1 MRRTALNCIHE
12 LAIKDER
19 VVFIGSDITKRD
31 VAAFAEEFPNRFFI
45 EGIYEQHLI
54 GMAAGLALSGK
65 IPFINTIATFLTRRC
80 FEQILVDLCL
90 HNLPVRLIGS
100 GGGVVYAP
108 LGSTHIAIEDIA
120 ILRAIPNMTIISP
133 SDAEEMKRLM
143 PHTLNWPNPIYIRL
157 AKGGDPILTSK
168 ENNTFEI
175 GKAVTVIDG
184 SKIVFISTGT
194 TTHIAKQA
202 ADILA
207 NDGIDVGVV
216 HVHTIKPLDK
226 EMILKTIL
234 HAEIV
239 LAIEEHRIVG
249 GLGSAVSELIA
260 EEHRGEIIKFK
271 RIGFPDTFTEE
282 LGSQSEIMDKYGI
295 TVWNIL
301 KITKQLLS

>member
-12 LAIKDER
+12 LATKDER

-31 VAAFAEEFPNRFFI
+31 VTAFAEEFPNRFFM

-80 FEQILVDLCL
+80 FEQILVDLCM

-108 LGSTHIAIEDIA
+108 LGGTHIALEDIA
-120 ILRAIPNMTIISP
+120 ILRAIPNITIISP

-143 PHTLNWPNPIYIRL
+143 PHTLNWPYPIYIRL
-157 AKGGDPILTSK
+157 AKGGDPILASK
-168 ENNTFEI
+168 NNTFEI
-175 GKAVTVIDG
+175 GKAITVIEGD
-184 SKIVFISTGT
+184 KIVFISTGT
-194 TTHIAKQA
+194 TTYIAKQA

-216 HVHTIKPLDK
+216 HVHTIKPLDTEK
-226 EMILKTIL
+226 ILKTI
-234 HAEIV
+234 AEAQIV
-239 LAIEEHRIVG
+239 LTIEEHRITG
-249 GLGSAVSELIA
+249 GLGSALSELIA
-260 EEHRGEIIKFK
+260 EEHKGKAIKFK
-271 RIGFPDTFTEE
+271 RIGFPDIFTEE
-282 LGSQSEIMDKYGI
+282 LGSQNEIMGKYGI
-295 TVWNIL
+295 TVENIL
-301 KITKQLLS
+301 KTTKELLH

>member
-12 LAIKDER
+12 LATKDER

-31 VAAFAEEFPNRFFI
+31 VTAFAEEFPNRFFM

-80 FEQILVDLCL
+80 FEQILVDLCM

-108 LGSTHIAIEDIA
+108 LGGTHIAIEDIA
-120 ILRAIPNMTIISP
+120 ILRVIPNITIISP

-157 AKGGDPILTSK
+157 AKGGDPILASK
-168 ENNTFEI
+168 NNAFEI
-175 GKAVTVIDG
+175 GKAITVIEGD
-184 SKIVFISTGT
+184 KIVFISTGT
-194 TTHIAKQA
+194 TTYIAKQA

-207 NDGIDVGVV
+207 KDGIDVGVV

-226 EMILKTIL
+226 EMILNTI
-234 HAEIV
+234 AEAQIV
-239 LAIEEHRIVG
+239 LTIEEHRITG
-249 GLGSAVSELIA
+249 GLGSALSELIA
-260 EEHRGEIIKFK
+260 EEHEGKAIKFK
-271 RIGFPDTFTEE
+271 RIGFPDVFTEE
-282 LGSQSEIMDKYGI
+282 LGSQNEIMDKYGI
-295 TVWNIL
+295 TVENIL
-301 KITKQLLS
+301 KTTKELLH

>member
-12 LAIKDER
+12 LATKDER

-31 VAAFAEEFPNRFFI
+31 VTAFAEEFPNRFFM

-80 FEQILVDLCL
+80 FEQILVDLCM

-108 LGSTHIAIEDIA
+108 LGGTHIAIEDIA
-120 ILRAIPNMTIISP
+120 ILRVIPNITIISP

-157 AKGGDPILTSK
+157 AKGGDPILASK
-168 ENNTFEI
+168 NNAFEI
-175 GKAVTVIDG
+175 GKAITVIEGD
-184 SKIVFISTGT
+184 KIVFISTGT
-194 TTHIAKQA
+194 TTYIAKQA

-216 HVHTIKPLDK
+216 HVHTIKPLDTEK
-226 EMILKTIL
+226 ILKTI
-234 HAEIV
+234 AEAQIV
-239 LAIEEHRIVG
+239 LTIEEHRITG
-249 GLGSAVSELIA
+249 GLGSALSELIA
-260 EEHRGEIIKFK
+260 EEHEGKAIKFK
-271 RIGFPDTFTEE
+271 RIGFPDVFTEE
-282 LGSQSEIMDKYGI
+282 LGSQNEIMDKYGI
-295 TVWNIL
+295 TVENIL
-301 KITKQLLS
+301 KTTKELLH

>member
-12 LAIKDER
+12 LATKDER

-31 VAAFAEEFPNRFFI
+31 VTAFAEEFPNRFFM

-80 FEQILVDLCL
+80 FEQILVDLCM

-108 LGSTHIAIEDIA
+108 LGGTHIALEDIA
-120 ILRAIPNMTIISP
+120 ILRAIPNITIISP

-143 PHTLNWPNPIYIRL
+143 PHTLNWPYPIYIRL
-157 AKGGDPILTSK
+157 AKGGDPILASK
-168 ENNTFEI
+168 NNTFEI
-175 GKAVTVIDG
+175 GKAITVTEGD
-184 SKIVFISTGT
+184 KIVFISTGT
-194 TTHIAKQA
+194 ITYIAKQA

-216 HVHTIKPLDK
+216 HVHTIKPLDTEK
-226 EMILKTIL
+226 ILKTI
-234 HAEIV
+234 AEAQIV
-239 LAIEEHRIVG
+239 LTIEEHRITG
-249 GLGSAVSELIA
+249 GLGSALSELIA
-260 EEHRGEIIKFK
+260 EEHEGKAIKFK
-271 RIGFPDTFTEE
+271 RIGFPDVFTEE
-282 LGSQSEIMDKYGI
+282 LGSQNEIMDKYGI
-295 TVWNIL
+295 TVENIL
-301 KITKQLLS
+301 KTTKELLH

>member
-12 LAIKDER
+12 LATKDER

-31 VAAFAEEFPNRFFI
+31 VTAFAEEFPNRFFM

-80 FEQILVDLCL
+80 FEQILVDLCM

-108 LGSTHIAIEDIA
+108 LGGTHIAIEDIA
-120 ILRAIPNMTIISP
+120 ILRVIPNITIISP

-157 AKGGDPILTSK
+157 AKGGDPILASK
-168 ENNTFEI
+168 NNAFEI
-175 GKAVTVIDG
+175 GKAITVIEGD
-184 SKIVFISTGT
+184 KIVFISTGT
-194 TTHIAKQA
+194 TTYIAKQA

-207 NDGIDVGVV
+207 KDGIDVGVV

-226 EMILKTIL
+226 EMILNTI
-234 HAEIV
+234 AEAQIV
-239 LAIEEHRIVG
+239 LTIEEHRITG
-249 GLGSAVSELIA
+249 GLGSALSELIA
-260 EEHRGEIIKFK
+260 EEHEGKAIKFK
-271 RIGFPDTFTEE
+271 RIGFPDIFTEE
-282 LGSQSEIMDKYGI
+282 LGSQNEIMGKYGI
-295 TVWNIL
+295 TVENIL
-301 KITKQLLS
+301 KTTKELLH

>member
-1 MRRTALNCIHE
+1 MRRTALSCVYE

-31 VAAFAEEFPNRFFI
+31 IAAFAEEFPNRFFM

-80 FEQILVDLCL
+80 FEQILVDLCM

-120 ILRAIPNMTIISP
+120 ILRAIPNMTIILP

-157 AKGGDPILTSK
+157 AKGGDPILISK
-168 ENNTFEI
+168 KNTFGI
-175 GKAVTVIDG
+175 GKAITVKEG
-184 SKIVFISTGT
+184 SKVVFISTGT
-194 TTHIAKQA
+194 TTYIAKQA
-202 ADILA
+202 ADVLA
-207 NDGIDVGVV
+207 NDGIDVGVI

-226 EMILKTIL
+226 EMLLKAISK
-234 HAEIV
+234 AQIV
-239 LAIEEHRIVG
+239 LTIEEHRVTG
-249 GLGSAVSELIA
+249 GLGSALSELIA
-260 EEHRGEIIKFK
+260 EEHHGKIVKFK

-282 LGSQSEIMDKYGI
+282 LGSQGEIMDKYGI
-295 TVWNIL
+295 TEANIL
-301 KITKQLLS
+301 KITKELLR

>member
-12 LAIKDER
+12 LATKDER

-31 VAAFAEEFPNRFFI
+31 VTAFAEEFPNRFFM
-45 EGIYEQHLI
+45 ECIYEQHLI

-80 FEQILVDLCL
+80 FEQILVDLCM

-108 LGSTHIAIEDIA
+108 LGGTHIAIEDIA
-120 ILRAIPNMTIISP
+120 ILRVIPNITIISP

-157 AKGGDPILTSK
+157 AKGGDPILASK
-168 ENNTFEI
+168 NNAFEI
-175 GKAVTVIDG
+175 GKAITVIEGD
-184 SKIVFISTGT
+184 KIVFISTGT
-194 TTHIAKQA
+194 TTYIAKQA

-207 NDGIDVGVV
+207 KDGIDVGVV

-226 EMILKTIL
+226 EMILNTI
-234 HAEIV
+234 AEAQIV
-239 LAIEEHRIVG
+239 LTIEEHRITG
-249 GLGSAVSELIA
+249 GLGSALSELIA
-260 EEHRGEIIKFK
+260 EEHEGKAIKFK
-271 RIGFPDTFTEE
+271 RIGFPDVFTEE
-282 LGSQSEIMDKYGI
+282 LGSQNEIMGKYGI
-295 TVWNIL
+295 TVENIL
-301 KITKQLLS
+301 KTTKELLH

>member
-12 LAIKDER
+12 LATKDER

-31 VAAFAEEFPNRFFI
+31 VTAFAEEFPNRFFM

-80 FEQILVDLCL
+80 FEQILVDLCM

-108 LGSTHIAIEDIA
+108 LGGTHIAIEDIA
-120 ILRAIPNMTIISP
+120 ILRAIPNITIISP

-143 PHTLNWPNPIYIRL
+143 PHTLNWPYPIYIRL

-168 ENNTFEI
+168 NNTFEI
-175 GKAVTVIDG
+175 GKAITVIEGD
-184 SKIVFISTGT
+184 KIVFISTGT
-194 TTHIAKQA
+194 TTYIAKQA
-202 ADILA
+202 AEMLA

-226 EMILKTIL
+226 EMILKTI
-234 HAEIV
+234 AEAQVV
-239 LAIEEHRIVG
+239 LTIEEHRITG
-249 GLGSAVSELIA
+249 GLGSALSELIA
-260 EEHRGEIIKFK
+260 EEHEGKAIKFK
-271 RIGFPDTFTEE
+271 RIGFPDIFTEE
-282 LGSQSEIMDKYGI
+282 LGSQNEIMGKYGI
-295 TVWNIL
+295 TVENIL
-301 KITKQLLS
+301 KTTKELLH

>member
-12 LAIKDER
+12 LATKDER

-31 VAAFAEEFPNRFFI
+31 VTAFAEEFPNRFFM

-80 FEQILVDLCL
+80 FEQILVDLCM

-108 LGSTHIAIEDIA
+108 LGGTHIALEDIA
-120 ILRAIPNMTIISP
+120 ILRAIPNITIISP

-143 PHTLNWPNPIYIRL
+143 PHTLNWPYPIYIRL
-157 AKGGDPILTSK
+157 AKGGDPILASK
-168 ENNTFEI
+168 NNTFEI
-175 GKAVTVIDG
+175 GKAITVTEGD
-184 SKIVFISTGT
+184 KIVFISTGT
-194 TTHIAKQA
+194 TTYIAKQA

-216 HVHTIKPLDK
+216 HVHTIKPLDTEK
-226 EMILKTIL
+226 ILKTI
-234 HAEIV
+234 AEAQIV
-239 LAIEEHRIVG
+239 LTIEEHRITG
-249 GLGSAVSELIA
+249 GLGSALSELIA
-260 EEHRGEIIKFK
+260 EEHKGKAIKFK
-271 RIGFPDTFTEE
+271 RIGFPDIFTEE
-282 LGSQSEIMDKYGI
+282 LGSQNEIMGKYGI
-295 TVWNIL
+295 TVENIL
-301 KITKQLLS
+301 KTTKELLH

>member
-12 LAIKDER
+12 LATKDER

-31 VAAFAEEFPNRFFI
+31 VTAFAEEFPNRFFM

-80 FEQILVDLCL
+80 FEQILVDLCM

-108 LGSTHIAIEDIA
+108 LGGTHIAIEDIA
-120 ILRAIPNMTIISP
+120 ILRVIPNITIISP

-157 AKGGDPILTSK
+157 AKGGDPILASK
-168 ENNTFEI
+168 NNAFEI
-175 GKAVTVIDG
+175 GKAITVIEGD
-184 SKIVFISTGT
+184 KIVFISTGT
-194 TTHIAKQA
+194 TTYIAKQA

-216 HVHTIKPLDK
+216 HVHTIKPLDTEK
-226 EMILKTIL
+226 ILKTI
-234 HAEIV
+234 AEAQIV
-239 LAIEEHRIVG
+239 LTIEEHRITG
-249 GLGSAVSELIA
+249 GLGSALSELIA
-260 EEHRGEIIKFK
+260 EEHKGKAIKFK
-271 RIGFPDTFTEE
+271 RIGFPDIFTEE
-282 LGSQSEIMDKYGI
+282 LGSQNEIMGKYGI
-295 TVWNIL
+295 TVENIL
-301 KITKQLLS
+301 KTTKELLH

>member
-1 MRRTALNCIHE
+1 MRRTALSCIYE
-12 LAIKDER
+12 LATKDER

-31 VAAFAEEFPNRFFI
+31 VEVFAEEFPNRFFM
-45 EGIYEQHLI
+45 EGIYEQHII

-80 FEQILVDLCL
+80 FEQILVDLCM

-120 ILRAIPNMTIISP
+120 ILRAIPNITIIAP

-143 PHTLNWPNPIYIRL
+143 PHTLNWPNPIYIRM

-168 ENNTFEI
+168 KTTFEI
-175 GKAVTVIDG
+175 GKAITVIDRAG
-184 SKIVFISTGT
+184 IVFISTGT
-194 TTHIAKQA
+194 TTYIAKQA

-207 NDGIDVGVV
+207 NDGIDVGVL

-226 EMILKTIL
+226 EMILKTI
-234 HAEIV
+234 AEAQIV
-239 LAIEEHRIVG
+239 LTIEEHRITG

-260 EEHRGEIIKFK
+260 EEHHGKVIKFK

-282 LGSQSEIMDKYGI
+282 LGSQNEIMGKYGI
-295 TVWNIL
+295 TVENIL
-301 KITKQLLS
+301 KITKELLH

>member
-12 LAIKDER
+12 LATKDER

-31 VAAFAEEFPNRFFI
+31 VTAFAEEFPNRFFM

-80 FEQILVDLCL
+80 FEQILVDLCM

-108 LGSTHIAIEDIA
+108 LGGTHIALVDIA

-143 PHTLNWPNPIYIRL
+143 PHTLNWPYPIYIRL
-157 AKGGDPILTSK
+157 AKGGDPILASK
-168 ENNTFEI
+168 NNTFEI
-175 GKAVTVIDG
+175 GKAITVTEGD
-184 SKIVFISTGT
+184 KIVFISTGT
-194 TTHIAKQA
+194 TTYIAKQA

-216 HVHTIKPLDK
+216 HVHTIKPLDTEK
-226 EMILKTIL
+226 ILKTI
-234 HAEIV
+234 AEAQIV
-239 LAIEEHRIVG
+239 LTIEEHRITG
-249 GLGSAVSELIA
+249 GLGSALSELIA
-260 EEHRGEIIKFK
+260 EEHKGKAIKFK
-271 RIGFPDTFTEE
+271 RIGFPDIFTEE
-282 LGSQSEIMDKYGI
+282 LGSQNEIMGKYGI
-295 TVWNIL
+295 TVENIL
-301 KITKQLLS
+301 KTTKELLH

>member
-12 LAIKDER
+12 LATKDER

-31 VAAFAEEFPNRFFI
+31 VTAFAEEFPNRFFM

-80 FEQILVDLCL
+80 FEQILVDLCM

-108 LGSTHIAIEDIA
+108 LGGTHIAIEDIA
-120 ILRAIPNMTIISP
+120 ILRVIPNITIISP

-157 AKGGDPILTSK
+157 AKGGDPILASK
-168 ENNTFEI
+168 NNAFEI
-175 GKAVTVIDG
+175 GKAITVIEGD
-184 SKIVFISTGT
+184 KIVFISTGT
-194 TTHIAKQA
+194 TTYIAKQA

-207 NDGIDVGVV
+207 KDGIDVGVV

-226 EMILKTIL
+226 EMILNTI
-234 HAEIV
+234 AEAQIV
-239 LAIEEHRIVG
+239 LTIEEHRITG
-249 GLGSAVSELIA
+249 GLGSALSELIA
-260 EEHRGEIIKFK
+260 EEHKGKAIKFK
-271 RIGFPDTFTEE
+271 RIGFPDIFTEE
-282 LGSQSEIMDKYGI
+282 LGSQNEIMGKYGI
-295 TVWNIL
+295 TVENIL
-301 KITKQLLS
+301 KTTKELLH

>member
-12 LAIKDER
+12 LATKDER

-31 VAAFAEEFPNRFFI
+31 VTAFAEEFPNRFFM

-80 FEQILVDLCL
+80 FEQILVDLCM

-108 LGSTHIAIEDIA
+108 LGGTHIALEDIA
-120 ILRAIPNMTIISP
+120 ILRAIPNITIISP

-143 PHTLNWPNPIYIRL
+143 PHTLNWPYPIYIRL
-157 AKGGDPILTSK
+157 AKGGDPILASK
-168 ENNTFEI
+168 NNTFEI
-175 GKAVTVIDG
+175 GKAITVTEGD
-184 SKIVFISTGT
+184 KIVFISTGT
-194 TTHIAKQA
+194 TTYIAKQA

-216 HVHTIKPLDK
+216 HVHTIKPLDTEK
-226 EMILKTIL
+226 ILKTI
-234 HAEIV
+234 AEAQIV
-239 LAIEEHRIVG
+239 LTIEEHRITG
-249 GLGSAVSELIA
+249 GLGSALSELIA
-260 EEHRGEIIKFK
+260 EEHEGKAIKFK
-271 RIGFPDTFTEE
+271 RIGFPDIFTEE
-282 LGSQSEIMDKYGI
+282 LGSQNEIMGKYGI
-295 TVWNIL
+295 TVENIL
-301 KITKQLLS
+301 KTTKELLH

>member
-12 LAIKDER
+12 LATKDER

-31 VAAFAEEFPNRFFI
+31 VTAFAEEFPNRFFM

-80 FEQILVDLCL
+80 FEQILVDLCM

-108 LGSTHIAIEDIA
+108 LGGTHIALEDIA
-120 ILRAIPNMTIISP
+120 ILRAIPNITIISP

-143 PHTLNWPNPIYIRL
+143 PHTLNWPYPIYIRL
-157 AKGGDPILTSK
+157 AKGGDPILASK
-168 ENNTFEI
+168 NNAFEI
-175 GKAVTVIDG
+175 GKAITVIEGD
-184 SKIVFISTGT
+184 KIVFISTGT
-194 TTHIAKQA
+194 TTYIAKQA

-216 HVHTIKPLDK
+216 HVHTIKPLDTEK
-226 EMILKTIL
+226 ILKTI
-234 HAEIV
+234 AEAQIV
-239 LAIEEHRIVG
+239 LTIEEHRITG
-249 GLGSAVSELIA
+249 GLGSALSELIA
-260 EEHRGEIIKFK
+260 EEHKGKAIKFK
-271 RIGFPDTFTEE
+271 RIGFPDIFTEE
-282 LGSQSEIMDKYGI
+282 LGSQNEIMGKYGI
-295 TVWNIL
+295 TVENIL
-301 KITKQLLS
+301 KTTKELLH

>member
-12 LAIKDER
+12 LATKDER

-31 VAAFAEEFPNRFFI
+31 VTAFAEEFPNRFFM

-80 FEQILVDLCL
+80 FEQILVDLCM

-108 LGSTHIAIEDIA
+108 LGGTHIAIEDIA
-120 ILRAIPNMTIISP
+120 ILRVIPNITIISP

-157 AKGGDPILTSK
+157 AKGGDPILTSRK
-168 ENNTFEI
+168 NTFEI
-175 GKAVTVIDG
+175 GKAVTVTDG
-184 SKIVFISTGT
+184 AQIVFISTGT
-194 TTHIAKQA
+194 TSYIAKQA
-202 ADILA
+202 AETLA
-207 NDGIDVGVV
+207 NEGIDVGVL

-226 EMILKTIL
+226 EMILKTI
-234 HAEIV
+234 AEAQIV
-239 LAIEEHRIVG
+239 LTIEEHRITG
-249 GLGSAVSELIA
+249 GLGSALSELIA
-260 EEHRGEIIKFK
+260 EEHKGKAIKFK
-271 RIGFPDTFTEE
+271 RIGFPDIFTEE
-282 LGSQSEIMDKYGI
+282 LGSQNEIMGKYGI
-295 TVWNIL
+295 TVENIL
-301 KITKQLLS
+301 KTTKELLH